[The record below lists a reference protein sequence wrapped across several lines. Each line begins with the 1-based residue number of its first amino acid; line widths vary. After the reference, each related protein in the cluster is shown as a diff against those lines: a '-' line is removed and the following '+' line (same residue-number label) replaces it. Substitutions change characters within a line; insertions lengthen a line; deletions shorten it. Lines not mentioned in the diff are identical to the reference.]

1 MKKNWLKNDVKKS
14 KEKPQEKIPTIEDP
28 KTELI
33 LNILK
38 DLSKLKIGNY
48 SWRLGIVIGELTL

>member
-14 KEKPQEKIPTIEDP
+14 KEKPQEKIPTNDDP

-48 SWRLGIVIGELTL
+48 S